1 MKAVSGKLSGER
13 LGGRSWAEVRGAME
27 TSRRGAIDDKMDN
40 IVMVVVE
47 VGEMLGG
54 GWPDATAANRQRT
67 ENVKI
72 RS

>member
-1 MKAVSGKLSGER
+1 MSGKLSGER

-40 IVMVVVE
+40 IVMVVE

-72 RS
+72 RR

>member
-1 MKAVSGKLSGER
+1 MSGKLSGER
-13 LGGRSWAEVRGAME
+13 FGGRSWAEVRGAME
-27 TSRRGAIDDKMDN
+27 TSRRGAICTIDDKMDN

>member
-27 TSRRGAIDDKMDN
+27 TSRRGAIDDKMDK

-54 GWPDATAANRQRT
+54 WWPDATAANRQRT
-67 ENVKI
+67 ENI
-72 RS
+72 RVRG

>member
-1 MKAVSGKLSGER
+1 
-13 LGGRSWAEVRGAME
+13 ME

-54 GWPDATAANRQRT
+54 GGPDATAANRQRT